1 MAMERW
7 RPLHPEMWGLRPFR
21 ELEAMERRFE
31 DALGQMLN
39 PEVWR
44 RYPIQERHWAPP

>member
-1 MAMERW
+1 MVMERR
-7 RPLHPEMWGLRPFR
+7 RPLHPEMWGLRPSR

-31 DALGQMLN
+31 DALGQMLH